1 MFSHDIPIEHPMGIV
16 IAAQMA
22 VQLQTSVVPCAAPA
36 AAGRE
41 YVQTTMAVP
50 NRNAKGEEEGVEW
63 YFLQW
68 WWVVVRSVISNLHD
82 ALPYVWH
89 A

>member
-1 MFSHDIPIEHPMGIV
+1 MHAQAKMKTLSPHLSTCFDMTFLLCIPLKIV
-16 IAAQMA
+16 LAAQMA

-41 YVQTTMAVP
+41 YVQTKMAVP

-68 WWVVVRSVISNLHD
+68 W
-82 ALPYVWH
+82 
-89 A
+89 